1 MLRNRFLNT
10 ASFLLAAPDDKGAT
24 GGEQGKSTVL
34 NENVGAE
41 DDQGAQGDATGEQ
54 QQDAAQGDVGDDA
67 GDDGKGAEGDDED
80 ADLADLPPEVKAKAK
95 AAIDKRMARET
106 GWRDRQIDRLYRKT
120 RETQEDNR
128 ALETIADPARRGA
141 APAKPGETLSEAEIN
156 RRADERAKVLTAQ
169 QQYDRD
175 ANDADARGR
184 TSYGDK
190 WGTTI
195 AKLPKLGGVDIN
207 DMVDILNTDQPHVVL
222 YQLADPDTYERV
234 MALPPARRRNE
245 FVKLAMKE
253 APKPRA
259 AEADSRRPSDA
270 VAPVRPLQG
279 GRRTGAQQVN
289 LYDDKAD
296 DDAWYAARN
305 AERRKKFS
313 NVE

>member
-1 MLRNRFLNT
+1 MSMLRNRFLST
-10 ASFLLAAPDDKGAT
+10 SSLLFAAPNDKGGQSA
-24 GGEQGKSTVL
+24 
-34 NENVGAE
+34 
-41 DDQGAQGDATGEQ
+41 DDVQGDATGA
-54 QQDAAQGDVGDDA
+54 DSGGDVQGDATGADSGGDVQADEQGADGGDD
-67 GDDGKGAEGDDED
+67 DDP
-80 ADLADLPPEVKAKAK
+80 DLVDLPPEAKVKAKEAIAK
-95 AAIDKRMARET
+95 AVARET
-106 GWRDRQIDRLYRKT
+106 GWRDRQIDRLYRRT

-141 APAKPGETLSEAEIN
+141 APAKPGETLSEAEIE
-156 RRADERAKVLTAQ
+156 RRATDRAKVLSAQ

-190 WGTTI
+190 WGATI

-259 AEADSRRPSDA
+259 VEAESRRPSDA

-305 AERRKKFS
+305 AERTKKIS